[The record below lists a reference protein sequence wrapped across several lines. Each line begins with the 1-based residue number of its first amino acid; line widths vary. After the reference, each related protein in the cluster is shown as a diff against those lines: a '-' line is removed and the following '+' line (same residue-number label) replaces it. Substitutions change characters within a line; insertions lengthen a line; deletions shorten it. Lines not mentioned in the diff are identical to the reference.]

1 VVVGYTNWL
10 SPWGG
15 HETSPWHYL
24 GGHRAI
30 RRYTQRYGHPPKNR
44 VGENAFKVSVA
55 DGLRWARSQPGTEL
69 LVARPRYYPGW
80 AAPLV
85 RVPGLREV
93 ATWNL
98 LLVLRRL

>member
-1 VVVGYTNWL
+1 MVGYTNWL

-24 GGHRAI
+24 GGQRAI
-30 RRYTQRYGHPPKNR
+30 RRYTRHYGHPPKNS
-44 VGENAFKVSVA
+44 VGENRSRC
-55 DGLRWARSQPGTEL
+55 RWRTGCTGPGSQPGAEL
-69 LVARPRYYPGW
+69 LVARPRYYPPW

-98 LLVLRRL
+98 LLVLRRV

>member
-1 VVVGYTNWL
+1 MGYTNWL

-24 GGHRAI
+24 GGQRAI
-30 RRYTQRYGHPPKNR
+30 RRYTRHYGHPPKNR

-55 DGLRWARSQPGTEL
+55 DGLHWARSQPGTEL
-69 LVARPRYYPGW
+69 LVARPRYYPAW

-85 RVPGLREV
+85 RIPGLREV

-98 LLVLRRL
+98 LLVLRRV